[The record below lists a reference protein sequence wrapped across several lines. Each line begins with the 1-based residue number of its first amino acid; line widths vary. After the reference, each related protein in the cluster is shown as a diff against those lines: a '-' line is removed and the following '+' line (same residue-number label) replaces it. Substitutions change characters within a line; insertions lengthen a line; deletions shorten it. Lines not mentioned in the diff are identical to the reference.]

1 MCFSVTDAAISG
13 NCGKNDVNFNDDINV
28 DNIIAESDALL
39 SEHNYEELYTLL
51 SQYKHVENDELLWR
65 LARAY
70 CAWAKLEG
78 EKGHEHRRR
87 ELMEEGFAF
96 AERALNLNDNSSNC
110 HSVSILGETH

>member
-1 MCFSVTDAAISG
+1 MDE
-13 NCGKNDVNFNDDINV
+13 
-28 DNIIAESDALL
+28 IITESDELL
-39 SEHNYEELYTLL
+39 KEHSYEELYTLL

-87 ELMEEGFAF
+87 EIMEEGFTF
-96 AERALNLNDNSSNC
+96 AQRALKLNDKSSNC
-110 HSVSILGETH
+110 HSVSIMGQTHSADLVRVRGFNF